1 MLGGNRPAGKS
12 SWCAPRRARRKRR
25 PARAVTAR
33 RGNLIFVQSPRGSC
47 YFIGEDNLC
56 AIEQRHGK
64 ELKPGVC
71 VLFPFNRLGRLG
83 NDVLA
88 HFTRVLTAR
97 ITQTAPRDLDPTIA
111 ALALVAML
119 ERLNYYALG
128 GQVRA
133 GHDDIVDTLARV
145 TQRGMFGP

>member
-1 MLGGNRPAGKS
+1 MRTSTSA
-12 SWCAPRRARRKRR
+12 
-25 PARAVTAR
+25 TAR
-33 RGNLIFVQSPRGSC
+33 WTEAEIGSHE
-47 YFIGEDNLC
+47 F
-56 AIEQRHGK
+56 
-64 ELKPGVC
+64 
-71 VLFPFNRLGRLG
+71 GRLG

-133 GHDDIVDTLARV
+133 GHDDIVDTLAVV
-145 TQRGMFGP
+145 TQRAIFGSAG